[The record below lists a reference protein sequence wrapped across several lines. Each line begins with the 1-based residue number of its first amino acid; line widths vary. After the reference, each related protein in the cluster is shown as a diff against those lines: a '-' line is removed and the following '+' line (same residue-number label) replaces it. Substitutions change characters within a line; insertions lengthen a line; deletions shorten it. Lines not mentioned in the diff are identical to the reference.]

1 MAKKLTVKDAAHC
14 LCALVHD
21 EENLEPDHQVVMEVG
36 GLTRNNDERL
46 GDYRVTVQRV
56 R

>member
-1 MAKKLTVKDAAHC
+1 MAKKLSTKDAAHV
-14 LCALVHD
+14 LCSIVHD
-21 EENLEPDHQVVMEVG
+21 EENLEPNHQIVMEIG